1 MLPPDMLGLT
11 DEQVEEL
18 KLVDEW
24 GEKCVPSG
32 GWVSNADPV
41 GRRNGRQ
48 PLKKMQDV
56 LEKAVADAKLM
67 ITKKLVEQG
76 TILQLKMVQDALDLL
91 RGAVMIVYPMQL
103 PPHDPIRMEFSNTE
117 DLEGT
122 QASLEVI
129 EPCKA
134 QLWFA
139 GKLLPNDAKL
149 RDVVGGNEKTKI
161 IVKLAKVNE
170 GAPGREP
177 VVSEEARKQMMM
189 HAYRRQEELK
199 TDRRGN
205 ENNYDGI
212 PQPVQLCWP
221 LINKYVM
228 TMSCS
233 TNLVDC
239 WWCAG
244 DDARGCIQK
253 TRNVHVNIE

>member
-67 ITKKLVEQG
+67 ITKNLVEQG

-122 QASLEVI
+122 QV
-129 EPCKA
+129 
-134 QLWFA
+134 
-139 GKLLPNDAKL
+139 
-149 RDVVGGNEKTKI
+149 
-161 IVKLAKVNE
+161 
-170 GAPGREP
+170 
-177 VVSEEARKQMMM
+177 
-189 HAYRRQEELK
+189 AY
-199 TDRRGN
+199 
-205 ENNYDGI
+205 
-212 PQPVQLCWP
+212 
-221 LINKYVM
+221 
-228 TMSCS
+228 
-233 TNLVDC
+233 
-239 WWCAG
+239 
-244 DDARGCIQK
+244 
-253 TRNVHVNIE
+253 